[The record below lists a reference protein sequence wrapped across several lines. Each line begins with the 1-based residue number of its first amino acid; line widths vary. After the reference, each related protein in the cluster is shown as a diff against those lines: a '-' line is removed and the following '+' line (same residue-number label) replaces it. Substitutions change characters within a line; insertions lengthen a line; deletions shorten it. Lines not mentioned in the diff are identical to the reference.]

1 MKKILFEI
9 ILTIILVTQFSN
21 LSHAQLEESYDAH
34 GGLTTFKE
42 FGTLEYDHEM
52 EITEVVKLK
61 DHQLIDLHSRNVLI
75 TGDTYKLGF
84 DGQEAWIAPNMAAL
98 GLPPRFY
105 SSTPFYFF
113 GVPLLFADPGANIE
127 SLGTKELDGKEYNV
141 VKISYNPGIGDTPD
155 DNYVAYLD
163 KETNRLKILHY
174 IVTYPPLMQGKS
186 IEELERHAAVY
197 QQWQEVNGLI
207 VPQKIVFFE
216 WSDDKLGDKI
226 VGSMTFENV
235 SFKKKSPDQAS
246 FQKPEGA
253 EIDNSHRAQ

>member
-1 MKKILFEI
+1 
-9 ILTIILVTQFSN
+9 
-21 LSHAQLEESYDAH
+21 
-34 GGLTTFKE
+34 
-42 FGTLEYDHEM
+42 M